1 MKNRF
6 LASSHFTTSWRA
18 LTFMQEDIRRRL
30 RSGMA
35 ISLDSFCVA
44 CICPS
49 RWCVYDILTFAN
61 LSFVSCCC
69 YGGLVRTGRVTNA
82 RLLLGLAPP
91 PPLHTPSF
99 SILFSRSQ
107 GISPPLSNSQQPNN
121 TNTCTRMSQHR
132 DVLTA
137 AFLRAHGVALSKPLS
152 DWLTRVSFLARAQ
165 TSVEKKEKYER
176 WALRT
181 VEDAVKSPGGVASI
195 VWTKQSVVMP
205 PDSPDC
211 TSEWWQE
218 SRRSCAAPSSSGG
231 FAAYDN
237 PVRAALLAETMRRS
251 PAPLQPFVQ
260 QGFSLYD
267 REVALGHRRYEEVT
281 FVEMLNI
288 AKSLQ
293 AKASPAP
300 VPSPAPPLPSQPP
313 PPPPSCKPLMALT
326 ATTPRTAFVQPTA
339 QKRPAPEAR
348 AHEPPHKRVMP
359 STAPALSSADKTF
372 FFQLAGIT
380 DAEVAAPRE
389 FVGLSTELERHYTR
403 YEPVAEDIRPP
414 AVLKEAYTH
423 ITMHAT
429 VLEKREGKKAAQK
442 YLSDQLKGM
451 RQDLRV
457 QNVVDNFTVM
467 VYEVHARLCLQ
478 TGDIGEFNQCQAGLK
493 QFYAMDTVDLSQCDV
508 KNFFLY
514 RLVYLTL
521 SGQYDSLSTELIHF
535 TNAQLQGT
543 DRVGSS
549 IARDSVNRTLA
560 LCAACNDGDTL
571 SLCRLLL
578 SFETEMTY
586 LVRIYLQKLRIMWL
600 KEILTAMKGSLTLRF
615 LMASLGFTP
624 LPHGKKKNQLF
635 WLDDAEETAEL
646 RFTELF
652 QTLKV
657 ELPADFV
664 FHAEVH
670 RTKQTGPNHQLHYP
684 SLDAATALKAVNG
697 YLVFLGTRKDA
708 ARR

>member
-1 MKNRF
+1 M
-6 LASSHFTTSWRA
+6 S
-18 LTFMQEDIRRRL
+18 D
-30 RSGMA
+30 
-35 ISLDSFCVA
+35 
-44 CICPS
+44 
-49 RWCVYDILTFAN
+49 
-61 LSFVSCCC
+61 
-69 YGGLVRTGRVTNA
+69 
-82 RLLLGLAPP
+82 
-91 PPLHTPSF
+91 
-99 SILFSRSQ
+99 
-107 GISPPLSNSQQPNN
+107 SQQQHNN
-121 TNTCTRMSQHR
+121 SNTCTRMSQHQ

-137 AFLRAHGVALSKPLS
+137 AFLRAHGVALSKPLR

-176 WALRT
+176 WALRA
-181 VEDAVKSPGGVASI
+181 VEDAVKSPGGVAAI
-195 VWTKQSVVMP
+195 MWAKQSVIMP

-218 SRRSCAAPSSSGG
+218 SRRACAASSSGT
-231 FAAYDN
+231 AATYEN
-237 PVRAALLAETMRRS
+237 PTRAALLAETMRRA
-251 PAPLQPFVQ
+251 PASLQPFVQ

-267 REVALGHRRYEEVT
+267 REVALGHRRYEQVT

-300 VPSPAPPLPSQPP
+300 VPSPAPPPPSQPP
-313 PPPPSCKPLMALT
+313 PPSYNALMTPT
-326 ATTPRTAFVQPTA
+326 AAITRTAFVPPTLH
-339 QKRPAPEAR
+339 KRPAPEAVP
-348 AHEPPHKRVMP
+348 HEPPHKRAVP
-359 STAPALSSADKTF
+359 ATAPAVSRKDKTF

-389 FVGLSTELERHYTR
+389 FIGMSTELERHYTR
-403 YEPVAEDIRPP
+403 YEPLVEDIRPL
-414 AVLKEAYTH
+414 AVLKDAYAH
-423 ITMHAT
+423 ITTHAT
-429 VLEKREGKKAAQK
+429 GLEKTEGKKAAQK

-457 QNVVDNFTVM
+457 QNIVDNFTVM
-467 VYEVHARLCLQ
+467 VYEVHARLCLE

-493 QFYAMDTVDLSQCDV
+493 QFYAMDAVDLSQCDV

-543 DRVGSS
+543 DRAGSS
-549 IARDSVNRTLA
+549 IAREPVNRTLA
-560 LCAACNDGDTL
+560 LCAACNDGDTP

-578 SFETEMTY
+578 SFEVEMTY

-624 LPHGKKKNQLF
+624 LPHGKKKRQLF
-635 WLDDAEETAEL
+635 WLDDAEESAAL
-646 RFTELF
+646 RFAELF

-657 ELPADFV
+657 ELPPDFS
-664 FHAEVH
+664 FHAEVTRAKH
-670 RTKQTGPNHQLHYP
+670 TGSDPQAHYP
-684 SLDAATALKAVNG
+684 SLDAATALKAVND

-708 ARR
+708 ART